1 MTTTTGVKSKA
12 HSCVISK
19 SRGPYGEAKK
29 RAADAWFYVYDD
41 WNDIAQ
47 PFLEGKSQ
55 YRNLKFDALFSE

>member
-1 MTTTTGVKSKA
+1 
-12 HSCVISK
+12 VISK